1 MLALNIYD
9 DLKLRIGTPD
19 DMREVMDLAIA
30 AAKENALLTANQALL
45 AQAVWP
51 ALNQNHGL
59 VGCIGKQDGEIEGI
73 VVLNIGTLFYSDEP
87 CVEERVVFV
96 KPEYRAAKGGR
107 ARKLCEFSRSVAEKL
122 GLPLLIGV
130 LSSEE
135 TKHKVEL
142 YRRVFGEPS
151 GAFWVVG
158 RKTGGHG
165 VTDVPA
171 SAVGS

>member
-1 MLALNIYD
+1 MSLALSIYD
-9 DLKLRIGTPD
+9 DLKIRLGTPD

-30 AAKENALLTANQALL
+30 AAKENALLTANQVLL
-45 AQAVWP
+45 AHAIWP
-51 ALNQNHGL
+51 ALNQNHGM
-59 VGCIGKQDGEIEGI
+59 VGCIGKPGGEIEGM
-73 VVLNIGTLFYSDEP
+73 VVLNIGTLFYSDEM

-107 ARKLCEFSRSVAEKL
+107 ARKLCEFSASVAKEL

-130 LSSEE
+130 MSSDM
-135 TKHKVEL
+135 TKQKVEL

-158 RKTGGHG
+158 RKTGGQPVVNG
-165 VTDVPA
+165 K
-171 SAVGS
+171 

>member
-1 MLALNIYD
+1 
-9 DLKLRIGTPD
+9 
-19 DMREVMDLAIA
+19 MREVMDLAVA
-30 AAKENALLTANQALL
+30 AAKENALLTANQVLL

-51 ALNQNHGL
+51 ALCQDHGL
-59 VGCIGKQDGEIEGI
+59 VGCIGKGGGEIEGI

-87 CVEERVVFV
+87 CVEERVIFI

-107 ARKLCEFSRSVAEKL
+107 ARKLCEFSASVAEKL

-130 LSSEE
+130 LSSEM
-135 TKHKVEL
+135 TKQKVEL

-158 RKTGGHG
+158 RRTGGHEVSG
-165 VTDVPA
+165 ESPPEVR
-171 SAVGS
+171 S

>member
-9 DLKLRIGTPD
+9 NLKLRLGTPD

-30 AAKENALLTANQALL
+30 AAKENALLTANQVLL

-51 ALNQNHGL
+51 ALHQNHGL
-59 VGCIGKQDGEIEGI
+59 VGCIGKPGGEIEGM
-73 VVLNIGTLFYSDEP
+73 VVLNIGTLFYSDEM

-107 ARKLCEFSRSVAEKL
+107 ARKLCEFSASVAQEL

-130 LSSEE
+130 MSSDM
-135 TKHKVEL
+135 TKQKVEL

-158 RKTGGHG
+158 RKTGGHPVING
-165 VTDVPA
+165 K
-171 SAVGS
+171 

>member
-9 DLKLRIGTPD
+9 DLKIRLGTPD

-30 AAKENALLTANQALL
+30 AAKENALLTANQVLL
-45 AQAVWP
+45 AQAIWP

-59 VGCIGKQDGEIEGI
+59 VGCIGKGNGEIEGI
-73 VVLNIGTLFYSDEP
+73 VVLNIGTLFYSDEM

-96 KPEYRAAKGGR
+96 KPEHRAAKGGR
-107 ARKLCEFSRSVAEKL
+107 ARKLCEFSASVAKEL
-122 GLPLLIGV
+122 DLPLLIGV
-130 LSSEE
+130 MSSEM
-135 TKHKVEL
+135 TRQKVEL

-158 RKTGGHG
+158 RKTGGHPVVNG
-165 VTDVPA
+165 K
-171 SAVGS
+171 